1 MASAAGT
8 RDPTLDAV
16 KGFLVV
22 VMALY
27 HALNYFADAPASV
40 YGWLRFVNGA
50 FVFLAGYVVA
60 VFHAGASRADPGAAA
75 RLAWRG
81 VKLLLLFSALNLAVG
96 ALGLASYRQVE
107 YSVAGYLAHAGRIY
121 AGGEDVQVA
130 FRILVPI
137 GYLLLLASLWLLRP
151 AARRPLAFAAL
162 AAAALYTWRDAAAPN
177 VFFVLTGGVGLALG
191 FLVDPARVPTLRRI
205 PVIVAGLLALSA
217 SMNLLSGNALAYGL
231 GLALLLKLVQ
241 DLARHLPATGRTLQV
256 AARLGRYSLLG
267 YIGQIAL
274 LFVLHRALR
283 VAGLAGGVAWLP
295 AFGLTCLALVAACTL
310 LDRLRPRTPWIERTY
325 RMVFA

>member
-1 MASAAGT
+1 MAPAVSA

-27 HALNYFADAPASV
+27 HAMNYFAEMPAGV
-40 YGWLRFVNGA
+40 YGHLRFVNGA

-60 VFHAGASRADPGAAA
+60 VFHAGPAHPGAAA

-81 VKLLLLFSALNLAVG
+81 IKLLLLFSALNLAIG
-96 ALGLASYRQVE
+96 ALGLTNYRQVE
-107 YSVAGYLAHAGRIY
+107 YSVAGYLARAGRIY

-151 AARRPLAFAAL
+151 QARRPLALAAL
-162 AAAALYTWRDAAAPN
+162 AAAALYTWRDAPAPN

-191 FLVDPARVPTLRRI
+191 VLVDPARVPTLRHV
-205 PVIVAGLLALSA
+205 PAIVAGLLLLSA
-217 SMNLLSGNALAYGL
+217 AMNLLSGNALAYGL

-241 DLARHLPATGRTLQV
+241 DLARRLPATGRTLQL
-256 AARLGRYSLLG
+256 AARLGRYSLLC

-274 LFVLHRALR
+274 LFMLHRTLR
-283 VAGLAGGVAWLP
+283 VAGLAGGAAWLP
-295 AFGLTCLALVAACTL
+295 AFVVTCVALVAACTL
-310 LDRLRPRTPWIERTY
+310 LDRLRPRAPWVERTY